1 MFHVVGKM
9 LTTNLIL
16 PVNFE
21 KINYMRCLIYCL
33 TLVVCGWIPA
43 TVFSQPQKEK
53 NYPLVRKVLAS
64 ALEVRNGVAYAPMK
78 ANSQMEGS
86 SPFTG
91 IAIVLW
97 PDNRIN
103 TEQGYLNGYKD
114 GTYKE
119 LTEKGIF
126 VAEETWASGKKNG
139 YFKYADE
146 KTGVVV
152 VEGGFR
158 NDSLDGEIKG
168 YYMNGLPMYVK
179 HYREGIRQGSAISYF
194 DNGKVEQI
202 ANFDNDMPDGA
213 VISYYPDS
221 ILRYVKEYKK
231 GLPHGRNY
239 LFHRNGC
246 AANED
251 YYKDGKHDSISRVYD
266 AVTCNLIA
274 ESKWKMGK
282 RDGSFIEY
290 NAFGDTL
297 RIETFKENQR
307 DGRFLEMKDAWDD
320 AIKKMKLQVESEG
333 LFQEGV
339 RQGPWVHG
347 QVSHYQQRSG
357 SYTDGEM
364 VGRWIFMDNNG
375 EPLVEQVY
383 DDKGEVLK
391 EKYFKTKKR

>member
-1 MFHVVGKM
+1 MLHVVGKM

-16 PVNFE
+16 PFNFE
-21 KINYMRCLIYCL
+21 KINYMRRLIYCL

-43 TVFSQPQKEK
+43 TVYSQPQKEK

-103 TEQGYLNGYKD
+103 TEQGYLNGYKN

-126 VAEETWASGKKNG
+126 VAEETWESGKKNG

-152 VEGGFR
+152 VEGSFK
-158 NDSLDGEIKG
+158 NDSLDGEVKG

-179 HYREGIRQGSAISYF
+179 HYREGVRQGSAISYF

-231 GLPHGRNY
+231 GMPHGRYY

-274 ESKWKMGK
+274 ESRWKTGK
-282 RDGSFIEY
+282 RNGAFIEY

-297 RIETFKENQR
+297 RIETFKEDQR
-307 DGRFLEMKDAWDD
+307 DGRFMEMKDAWDD

-333 LFQEGV
+333 MFEEGV

-357 SYTDGEM
+357 SYLDGEM

-391 EKYFKTKKR
+391 EKYFKAKKR